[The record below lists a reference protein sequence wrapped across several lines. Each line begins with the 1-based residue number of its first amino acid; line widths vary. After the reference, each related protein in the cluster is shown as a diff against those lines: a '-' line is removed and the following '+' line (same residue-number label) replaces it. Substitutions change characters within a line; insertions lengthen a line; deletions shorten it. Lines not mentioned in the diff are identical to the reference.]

1 MDVASF
7 FDLGPFVT
15 GLVMA
20 FVLVCLAWIAPG
32 MRAMALW
39 FALAL
44 LCDTGSGVVG
54 MGGFTGAPATEFL
67 LSALHGLGAALILMG
82 LRTLG
87 PGGVPSSLVLVIVS
101 GMLVWLGG
109 AVSASLTLASVLIPV
124 HLGRGVL
131 FLVCAVIAIRN
142 MGRLGVLAST
152 LSLLL
157 TILSFAALLVLWS
170 TPQWFDLFVLRGL
183 EEALTLG
190 LMVAAIWAVCATKP
204 EPATMAESGG
214 DLGGADQGRA
224 GLLDLVQQGLALI
237 GPDGRI
243 VWANRYAGQLL
254 AGADEGALT
263 GVLWTDVFPTL
274 RKERGALA
282 RLPDCMNGRKDGD
295 VPGLAVM
302 ARALD
307 GRIVPV
313 QLARSGDLPSRIVA
327 PEGAVLLLIQPQVV
341 VSPNT
346 VGRLSLSIDRH
357 LLNGETVDVLCEE
370 VCVRI
375 ADMEAAPLVWIAL
388 GEWRET
394 LVMRAV
400 GGVNAPCLEDLV
412 GAPVPQDVFQMVEP
426 ALRQG
431 RSRLIAGGI
440 PRRMAEPGDDVA
452 SGGVSGSGADLLEGE
467 FSLGPASASSMA
479 DWQSSSG
486 LFPIIAGER
495 TLGIMVVHGGAGNLP
510 SGILSRCDVVA
521 HRVATAIK
529 ISQETAFLRLQAAAM
544 SVAANAI
551 FITDHEG
558 RIAWVNE
565 AFVRMSGFPA
575 AELKGKTPHILF
587 SGQQDDSVYA
597 DLWNT
602 LRRGNVWRGELVERR
617 RDGSLYTVQQTVT
630 PMRGPDDGA
639 LHYVAVHEDIS
650 DRKRA
655 EERIRYLSNYDT
667 LTRLP
672 NRTLFRDRLN
682 QAVQQAR
689 WTGGTVAVLFLDLTQ
704 FSRVND
710 TLGHDVGDQI
720 LMTVGSRV
728 NAAVAGE
735 VDVVARMGGD
745 EFALVQGGH
754 SGADAAAGLARRLAR
769 IIEMPVEIGEH
780 SVSLRA
786 TIGIAM
792 YPGDGTDPDNLIKNA
807 DLAMHRASRS
817 EKEAYSFFS
826 TEMNNEAKIR
836 LGLEGDLRRAIE
848 RDELVNFYQP
858 QYDMN
863 GSLVGME
870 ALVRWIHPVRG
881 LVSPGEFIP
890 AAEES
895 GLIGALGDVV
905 LRNAVADIVHWR
917 GLGLPLVPVAINISA
932 VQFRDPGLVDRIR
945 TVLNDHDL
953 GPEALDLELTESIL
967 MGEEAGAVA
976 FLNQLADE
984 GFRIAIDDFGTG
996 YSSLGYLKRFP
1007 VHKLKIDQ
1015 SFVQHLQEDT
1025 NDAILVRAIVNL
1037 GHSLGM
1043 SVVAEG
1049 VETEEQFAYLR
1060 EVGADV
1066 VQGYLFSRP
1075 VPSNELEALLRVE
1088 SGLVLPEKRQAPN

>member
-1 MDVASF
+1 
-7 FDLGPFVT
+7 
-15 GLVMA
+15 
-20 FVLVCLAWIAPG
+20 
-32 MRAMALW
+32 MALW

-44 LCDTGSGVVG
+44 LCDAGSGIVEVG
-54 MGGFTGAPATEFL
+54 RFMGLPPAEFL
-67 LSALHGLGAALILMG
+67 LSALHGLGAALILVG

-87 PGGVPSSLVLVIVS
+87 PGGVPSGFILVIVS
-101 GMLVWLGG
+101 GMLIWLGG
-109 AVSASLTLASVLIPV
+109 AMSASLPLASILVPV
-124 HLGRGVL
+124 HFGRGIL
-131 FLVCAVIAIRN
+131 FFVCAVIVMRN
-142 MGRLGVLAST
+142 MGRRGALAGALCLLLSV
-152 LSLLL
+152 LSL
-157 TILSFAALLVLWS
+157 AAPLALWAAPEWS
-170 TPQWFDLFVLRGL
+170 DLAVLRGL

-190 LMVAAIWAVCATKP
+190 LVVAATWAVGAAKP
-204 EPATMAESGG
+204 GFANMASSEGG
-214 DLGGADQGRA
+214 GGGANQDRA
-224 GLLDLVQQGLALI
+224 GFLDLVQQGLVLI
-237 GPDGRI
+237 GSDGRI
-243 VWANRYAGQLL
+243 VWANRYADQLL
-254 AGADEGALT
+254 AGADEGTLT
-263 GVLWTDVFPTL
+263 GVLWTDVFPAF
-274 RKERGALA
+274 RKEKGALA
-282 RLPDCMNGRKDGD
+282 RLPICMNGRQDGD
-295 VPGLAVM
+295 ASGLAVM
-302 ARALD
+302 AQALD
-307 GRIVPV
+307 GRAVPV
-313 QLARSGDLPSRIVA
+313 QLARSDDLPSQIVGSDGTA
-327 PEGAVLLLIQPQVV
+327 LLLIQPQFVF
-341 VSPNT
+341 SPST
-346 VGRLSLSIDRH
+346 VGRLSLAIDRH
-357 LLNGETVDVLCEE
+357 LMNGETVDAICED
-370 VCVRI
+370 VCARI

-394 LVMRAV
+394 LVVKAV
-400 GGVNAPCLEDLV
+400 GGANASDLQDLV
-412 GAPVPQDVFQMVEP
+412 GAPVPQDVFQMIEP
-426 ALRQG
+426 AFGQG
-431 RSRLIAGGI
+431 RSRLIAGGL
-440 PRRMAEPGDDVA
+440 PRRLTNPGDDEA
-452 SGGVSGSGADLLEGE
+452 SGAKGPSAKGLEGE
-467 FSLGPASASSMA
+467 RSPGPAPSAE
-479 DWQSSSG
+479 DWQSTSG
-486 LFPIIAGER
+486 LFPIVAGER
-495 TLGIMVVHGGAGNLP
+495 ALGIIAVHGGAGPLP
-510 SGILSRCDVVA
+510 SGILSRCDVAA
-521 HRVATAIK
+521 HRIATAIR
-529 ISQETAFLRLQAAAM
+529 ISQEAAFLRLQAAAM

-558 RIAWVNE
+558 RIEWVNE
-565 AFVRMSGFPA
+565 AFVKMSGFPA
-575 AELKGKTPHILF
+575 VELKGKTPHILF
-587 SGQQDDSVYA
+587 SGQQDESVYA

-728 NAAVAGE
+728 NAAVADE

-745 EFALVQGGH
+745 EFALVQGGQC
-754 SGADAAAGLARRLAR
+754 GADAAAGLARRLAR

-792 YPGDGTDPDNLIKNA
+792 YPEDGTDPDNLIKNA

-826 TEMNNEAKIR
+826 NEMNNEAKIR
-836 LGLEGDLRRAIE
+836 LDLESDLRRAIE

-863 GSLVGME
+863 GSLAGME
-870 ALVRWIHPVRG
+870 ALVRWNHPVRG

-905 LRNAVADIVHWR
+905 LRNAVADIIHWR

-945 TVLNDHDL
+945 TLLNDNGL

-967 MGEEAGAVA
+967 MGEEAGTVA

-1049 VETEEQFAYLR
+1049 VETEEQFSYLR

-1066 VQGYLFSRP
+1066 VQGYLFGRP

-1088 SGLVLPEKRQAPN
+1088 SGLILPEDRSAPN